1 MTEKKLTKKQ
11 EKFVD
16 LMVVQDWNQTKCAHL
31 AGYENPG
38 VAATRLLS
46 DQQYAHVQLR
56 IRELKAIQRTK
67 NEITYEGIAKK
78 LGEIRDVA
86 LADGSYGP
94 EVTAEI
100 ARAKLAGL
108 MVDRKE
114 LKIHKIDNMSREQL
128 EVRLKELVQENQ
140 IVIEGEVEVVKD
152 EMVEDVIEDEEV
164 IEDAITK
171 SLKEASVKGIDG
183 KAVTP
188 FLLERISQLT
198 DGESLKTNIALV
210 CNNALVGAKIAS
222 AYGKKP

>member
-1 MTEKKLTKKQ
+1 MATKKLTKKQ

-16 LMVVQDWNQTKCAHL
+16 LMVYQDWNQTKCAHL

-46 DQQYAHVQLR
+46 DQQYAHVQEKVR
-56 IRELKAIQRTK
+56 QLKAVQRTK

-94 EVTAEI
+94 AVTAEI

-128 EVRLKELVQENQ
+128 EVRLQELVRDNQ
-140 IVIEGEVEVVKD
+140 IVIEGEVEVVKED
-152 EMVEDVIEDEEV
+152 MVEDVIGDVGEEDVE
-164 IEDAITK
+164 EDADLEEDMEEDVEETN
-171 SLKEASVKGIDG
+171 
-183 KAVTP
+183 
-188 FLLERISQLT
+188 LLEVSDSSEQ
-198 DGESLKTNIALV
+198 
-210 CNNALVGAKIAS
+210 
-222 AYGKKP
+222 